1 MEWWM
6 VFVIIMGLLFLLYS
20 TGMPVAF
27 CFLILNIIGVIVF
40 MGGEAGLNQLILTL
54 RGSVASFIMLP
65 LVFFTLMGEFL
76 VQTGIAMN
84 LIDTLD
90 KWLGRLPGRL
100 ALVAVGSGVVL
111 AALSGSSLAS
121 TAILGKSLTPEMEK
135 RGYKRPMSL
144 GPVMG
149 AGNLAVLIP
158 PSTIAVLLGALAETS
173 IADVLIGGTVPGLMM
188 AVTYCLYITLRCRL
202 QPSIAPAYEVA
213 PTPLSEKLMLT
224 LKYVVPFGF
233 VIFMVTGIIFLGIAT
248 PSEAAATGT
257 VGSIILAAC
266 YGRINKKVLIE
277 VFRNSLRISV
287 MILFLITGAIGFG
300 QILGFSG
307 ASAGLTEYLLG
318 LPIPPIVI
326 IIVLNIVLV
335 IIGMFTSALAVI
347 LVVVPL
353 FKPLITAFGMSPVWF
368 CLLMLVNSEIA
379 AISPPYGLVL
389 FTMKAVAPK
398 GTTMSEIY
406 HAAYPFFIMNL
417 VILGLM
423 IAFPKAML
431 WLPRLTH

>member
-6 VFVIIMGLLFLLYS
+6 VFAIIMGLLFLLYS

-40 MGGEAGLNQLILTL
+40 MGGEAGLNQFILTL
-54 RGSVASFIMLP
+54 RGSVASFVMLP

-100 ALVAVGSGVVL
+100 GLISVASGVIL

-144 GPVMG
+144 GPVMA

-158 PSTIAVLLGALAETS
+158 PSSVAVLLAALAETS
-173 IADVLIGGTVPGLMM
+173 IADVLIGGTMPGLMM
-188 AVTYCLYITLRCRL
+188 AAAYCIYIIVRCWL
-202 QPSIAPAYEVA
+202 QPSIAPSYEVA
-213 PTPLSEKLMLT
+213 PTPLAEKLVLT

-233 VIFMVTGIIFLGIAT
+233 VIFMVTGIIFLGVAT

-257 VGSIILAAC
+257 VGSIVLAAC
-266 YGRINKKVLIE
+266 YGRINKRVLID
-277 VFRNSLRISV
+277 VFRNSLRISA
-287 MILFLITGAIGFG
+287 MIMFLITGAIGFG

-307 ASAGLTEYLLG
+307 ASAGLTEYVLG
-318 LPIPPIVI
+318 LPIPPVLIIV
-326 IIVLNIVLV
+326 VLNIVLV
-335 IIGMFTSALAVI
+335 VVGMFTSAMAVI

-353 FKPLITAFGMSPVWF
+353 FKPLITALGMSPVWF

-406 HAAYPFFIMNL
+406 QAAYPFFIMNL
-417 VILGLM
+417 VILGVM

-431 WLPRLTH
+431 WLPSLTH